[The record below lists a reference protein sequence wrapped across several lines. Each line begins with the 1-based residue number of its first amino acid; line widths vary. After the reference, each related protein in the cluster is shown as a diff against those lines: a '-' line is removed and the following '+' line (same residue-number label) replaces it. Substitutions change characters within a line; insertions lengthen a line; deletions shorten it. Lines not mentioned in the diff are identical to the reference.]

1 MSIIRYPFFHLKKR
15 AVIIREAKRQA
26 PKRPGRLLKERE
38 KCMEK
43 KASLVGRLLSENQ
56 MSEAFINSMFL
67 ALSGGFQD
75 AYTYNCR
82 DEVFSNAQTGN
93 VVLMSQNFLEGNFTA
108 GLRYLFP
115 TPLFVD
121 GWYFWQKIYQEHYRY
136 AKRLHWRQV
145 LLAAEIVILAIVGFI
160 PSSYNMLA
168 AMLVSFA
175 CAIQV
180 QTFRKVGGYSYASTM
195 CIGNLR
201 SGTAALSMY
210 LRDKKKTAPSGRI
223 LFRRDSGFRHR
234 RRNRRRV
241 LHAVWNPRNLDFL
254 RTSSGEL
261 PSDVTGKVP
270 LRNKRE

>member
-1 MSIIRYPFFHLKKR
+1 
-15 AVIIREAKRQA
+15 
-26 PKRPGRLLKERE
+26 
-38 KCMEK
+38 MEK

-115 TPLFVD
+115 ILFFAMGV
-121 GWYFWQKIYQEHYRY
+121 FLAENFQEHYRY

-201 SGTAALSMY
+201 SGTDALSVFVRTGNKAS
-210 LRDKKKTAPSGRI
+210 LKKAGYYFGII
-223 LFRRDSGFRHR
+223 LFFAIGAGIGGNLSMLFGIHTIWISSALLSIS
-234 RRNRRRV
+234 V
-241 LHAVWNPRNLDFL
+241 LLMFAEKL
-254 RTSSGEL
+254 
-261 PSDVTGKVP
+261 KI
-270 LRNKRE
+270 